1 MPHITNHKKANADLP
16 HSPLAHS
23 HFHGAMRSGL
33 VRAYNTTMNK
43 FFCTKHANERSNQPM
58 KIVRLELCIRPL
70 AFVLPRTMVALVR
83 QKPASLR

>member
-23 HFHGAMRSGL
+23 HLHGAVRSSV
-33 VRAYNTTMNK
+33 VRAHNATKNK
-43 FFCTKHANERSNQPM
+43 IRTKHANERSNQPV
-58 KIVRLELCIRPL
+58 KIGRLELCIRPL
-70 AFVLPRTMVALVR
+70 ASVLPRTMVALVR